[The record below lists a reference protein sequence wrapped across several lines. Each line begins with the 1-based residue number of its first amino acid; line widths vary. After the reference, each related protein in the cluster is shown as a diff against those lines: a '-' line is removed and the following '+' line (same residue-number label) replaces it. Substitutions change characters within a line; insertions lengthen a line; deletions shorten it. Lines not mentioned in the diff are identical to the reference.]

1 LAVTEVVMPSMGA
14 DMTEGA
20 IARWIKTEGDEISRG
35 DILAE
40 VETDKAVVE
49 MEAYGNGIL
58 RQVIIGEGVTV
69 PVGQVIAIIADA
81 DEEIPSVDA
90 PVAEAAPEPA
100 AAPVPVA
107 AQAAPEPVAA
117 AAAPAGRIKASP
129 VAKKMA
135 AENGI
140 DLASVSGTG
149 PGGRVVK
156 SDLEAAIAGGGSP
169 APAAAT
175 PAAASAP
182 AAPVAAAAPAPA
194 LLTEDIP
201 LTSMRKA
208 IARTVVRSKLDQPDF
223 WVSVSVEMSAAL
235 AARKQMN
242 DALADSGV
250 RVSVN
255 DMILKAVALSIEKH
269 PKWNMSYTDEKL
281 VAHPNINVGVAIA
294 LDQGLMVPAILGCQ
308 AKSLKDIAIASKD
321 LGARAKSGGLTQEE
335 MTGGTFSVSNLG
347 MFGID
352 EFSAIIFPPQPGIL
366 AVGASAPTPIV
377 KDGELAVGNIMKMT
391 LSVDHRVNDGAEG
404 AVFINEIKGYLENPL
419 SMVL

>member
-1 LAVTEVVMPSMGA
+1 MAVTEVVMPSMGA
-14 DMTEGA
+14 DMVEGA
-20 IARWIKTEGDEISRG
+20 IARWIKIEGDEISRG

-58 RQVIIGEGVTV
+58 RKVIIGEGVTV
-69 PVGQVIAIIADA
+69 PVGQIIAIIADA
-81 DEEIPSVDA
+81 DEDLPDVDA
-90 PVAEAAPEPA
+90 PAAETLAEPES
-100 AAPVPVA
+100 APVPVA
-107 AQAAPEPVAA
+107 AETAPEPVAA
-117 AAAPAGRIKASP
+117 PAAPAGRIKASP
-129 VAKKMA
+129 VAKKIA

-140 DLASVSGTG
+140 DLASLTGTG
-149 PGGRVVK
+149 PGGRIVK
-156 SDLEAAIAGGGSP
+156 ADVEAAVAGKGTP
-169 APAAAT
+169 APAAD
-175 PAAASAP
+175 ASA
-182 AAPVAAAAPAPA
+182 AAPVAPSAPPAA

-201 LTSMRKA
+201 LSGMRKA
-208 IARTVVRSKLDQPDF
+208 IARTVIRSKADQPDF
-223 WVSVSVEMSAAL
+223 WVTVNVEMTAAL
-235 AARKQMN
+235 EARKQFNRSM
-242 DALADSGV
+242 ADIGV

-308 AKSLKDIAIASKD
+308 GKSLRDIAIASKD
-321 LGARAKSGGLTQEE
+321 LGARARSGGLTQEE

-347 MFGID
+347 MFGIN

-366 AVGASAPTPIV
+366 AIGASTPTPVV
-377 KDGELAVGNIMKMT
+377 KDGELAIGNIMKMT

-404 AVFINEIKGYLENPL
+404 AVFINEIKGFLENPL

>member
-1 LAVTEVVMPSMGA
+1 MPSMGA

-20 IARWIKTEGDEISRG
+20 IARWIKSEGDEISRG

-58 RQVIIGEGVTV
+58 RKVIIGEGVTV
-69 PVGQVIAIIADA
+69 PVGQIIAIIADA
-81 DEEIPSVDA
+81 DEDLPDVDA
-90 PVAEAAPEPA
+90 PAAETPAEPESAPG
-100 AAPVPVA
+100 PVA
-107 AQAAPEPVAA
+107 ADTAPEPVVAP
-117 AAAPAGRIKASP
+117 AAPAGRIKASP
-129 VAKKMA
+129 VAKKIA

-140 DLASVSGTG
+140 DLASVTGTG
-149 PGGRVVK
+149 PGGRIVK
-156 SDLEAAIAGGGSP
+156 ADVEAAVAGGGTP
-169 APAAAT
+169 APAAET
-175 PAAASAP
+175 SA
-182 AAPVAAAAPAPA
+182 AAPVQPSAPTVA

-208 IARTVVRSKLDQPDF
+208 IARTVVRSKADQPDF
-223 WVSVSVEMSAAL
+223 WVTVNVEMTAAL
-235 AARKQMN
+235 EARKQINHSM
-242 DALADSGV
+242 ADIGV

-294 LDQGLMVPAILGCQ
+294 LDEGLMVPAILGCQ
-308 AKSLKDIAIASKD
+308 GKSLRDIAIASKD
-321 LGARAKSGGLTQEE
+321 LGARARSGGLTQEE

-366 AVGASAPTPIV
+366 AVGASTPTPVV
-377 KDGELAVGNIMKMT
+377 KDGELAIGNIMKMT
-391 LSVDHRVNDGAEG
+391 LTVDHRVNDGAEG
-404 AVFINEIKGYLENPL
+404 AVFINEIKGFLENPL

>member
-1 LAVTEVVMPSMGA
+1 MGA

>member
-1 LAVTEVVMPSMGA
+1 MAVTEVVMPSMGA
-14 DMTEGA
+14 DMVEGA
-20 IARWIKTEGDEISRG
+20 IARWIKIEGDEISRG

-58 RQVIIGEGVTV
+58 RKVIIGEGVTV
-69 PVGQVIAIIADA
+69 PVGQIIAIIADA
-81 DEEIPSVDA
+81 DEDLPDVDA
-90 PVAEAAPEPA
+90 PAAETLAEPES
-100 AAPVPVA
+100 APVPVA
-107 AQAAPEPVAA
+107 AETAREPVAA
-117 AAAPAGRIKASP
+117 PAAPAGRIKASP
-129 VAKKMA
+129 VAKKIA

-140 DLASVSGTG
+140 DLASLTGTG
-149 PGGRVVK
+149 PGGRIVK
-156 SDLEAAIAGGGSP
+156 ADVEAAVAGKGTP
-169 APAAAT
+169 APAAD
-175 PAAASAP
+175 ASA
-182 AAPVAAAAPAPA
+182 AAPVAPSAPPAA

-201 LTSMRKA
+201 LSGMRKA
-208 IARTVVRSKLDQPDF
+208 IARTVIRSKADQPDF
-223 WVSVSVEMSAAL
+223 WVTVNVEMTAAL
-235 AARKQMN
+235 EARKQFNHSM
-242 DALADSGV
+242 ADIGV

-308 AKSLKDIAIASKD
+308 GKSLRDIAIASKD
-321 LGARAKSGGLTQEE
+321 LGARARSGGLTQEE

-347 MFGID
+347 MFGIN

-366 AVGASAPTPIV
+366 AIGASTPTPVV
-377 KDGELAVGNIMKMT
+377 KDGELAIGNIMKMT

-404 AVFINEIKGYLENPL
+404 AVFINEIKGFLENPL

>member
-1 LAVTEVVMPSMGA
+1 MAVTEVVMPSMGA

>member
-1 LAVTEVVMPSMGA
+1 MAVTEVVMPSMGA

-58 RQVIIGEGVTV
+58 RKVIIGEGVTV
-69 PVGQVIAIIADA
+69 PVGQIIAIIADA
-81 DEEIPSVDA
+81 DEDLPDVDA
-90 PVAEAAPEPA
+90 PAAETLAEPES
-100 AAPVPVA
+100 APVPVA
-107 AQAAPEPVAA
+107 AETAPEPVAA
-117 AAAPAGRIKASP
+117 PAVPAGRIKASP
-129 VAKKMA
+129 VAKKIA

-140 DLASVSGTG
+140 DLASLTGTG
-149 PGGRVVK
+149 PGGRIVK
-156 SDLEAAIAGGGSP
+156 ADVEAAVAGKGTP
-169 APAAAT
+169 APAAD
-175 PAAASAP
+175 ASA
-182 AAPVAAAAPAPA
+182 AAPVAPSAPPAA

-201 LTSMRKA
+201 LSGMRKA
-208 IARTVVRSKLDQPDF
+208 IARTVIRSKADQPDF
-223 WVSVSVEMSAAL
+223 WVTVNVEMTAAL
-235 AARKQMN
+235 EARKQFNHSM
-242 DALADSGV
+242 ADIGV

-308 AKSLKDIAIASKD
+308 GKSLRDIAIASKD
-321 LGARAKSGGLTQEE
+321 LGARARSGGLTQEE

-347 MFGID
+347 MFGIN

-366 AVGASAPTPIV
+366 AIGASTPTPVV
-377 KDGELAVGNIMKMT
+377 KDGELAIGNIMKMT

-404 AVFINEIKGYLENPL
+404 AVFINEIKGFLENPL

>member
-1 LAVTEVVMPSMGA
+1 MAVTEVVMPSMGA

-20 IARWIKTEGDEISRG
+20 IARWIKTEGDEIFRG

-156 SDLEAAIAGGGSP
+156 SDVEAAIAGGGSP

>member
-20 IARWIKTEGDEISRG
+20 IARWIKTEGDEIFRG

>member
-1 LAVTEVVMPSMGA
+1 MAVTEVVMPSMGA

-20 IARWIKTEGDEISRG
+20 IARWIKTEGDEIFRG

>member
-1 LAVTEVVMPSMGA
+1 MGA

-156 SDLEAAIAGGGSP
+156 SDVEAAIAGGGSP

>member
-1 LAVTEVVMPSMGA
+1 MGA

-20 IARWIKTEGDEISRG
+20 IARWIKTEGDEIFRG

-156 SDLEAAIAGGGSP
+156 SDVEAAIAGGGSP

-377 KDGELAVGNIMKMT
+377 KDRELAVGNIMKMT

>member
-14 DMTEGA
+14 DMTEGS
-20 IARWIKTEGDEISRG
+20 IARWIKAEGDEISRG

-49 MEAYGNGIL
+49 MEAYGNGVL
-58 RQVIIGEGVTV
+58 RKVIIGEGVTV
-69 PVGQVIAIIADA
+69 PVGRVIAIIADA
-81 DEEIPSVDA
+81 DEEIPSMDA
-90 PVAEAAPEPA
+90 PASEAPAAVAAPSTPA
-100 AAPVPVA
+100 GVAPDPVA
-107 AQAAPEPVAA
+107 ATDAASG
-117 AAAPAGRIKASP
+117 GRVKASP
-129 VAKKMA
+129 VAKKLA

-140 DLASVSGTG
+140 DLALVAGTG
-149 PGGRVVK
+149 PGGRIVK
-156 SDLEAAIAGGGSP
+156 SDVDAAIAGGGTP
-169 APAAAT
+169 APEAT
-175 PAAASAP
+175 PAAAVAT
-182 AAPVAAAAPAPA
+182 PVVQAVQATPAPA

-201 LTSMRKA
+201 LTGMRKA

-223 WVSVSVEMSAAL
+223 WVTVSVEMTEAL
-235 AARKQMN
+235 AARKQIN
-242 DALADSGV
+242 DAMADSGV
-250 RVSVN
+250 RISVN

-269 PKWNMSYTDEKL
+269 PKWNMSYTEEKL

-294 LDQGLMVPAILGCQ
+294 LDEGLMVPAILGCQ
-308 AKSLKDIAIASKD
+308 GKSLKDIAIASKD
-321 LGARAKSGGLTQEE
+321 LGVRAKSGGLTQEE

-366 AVGASAPTPIV
+366 AVGASMPTPV
-377 KDGELAVGNIMKMT
+377 VRDGELAIGNIMKMT

-404 AVFINEIKGYLENPL
+404 AAFINEIKRFLENPL

>member
-1 LAVTEVVMPSMGA
+1 MAVTEVVMPSMGA

-117 AAAPAGRIKASP
+117 AAAPGGRIKASP

-156 SDLEAAIAGGGSP
+156 SDVEAAIAGGGSP

>member
-58 RQVIIGEGVTV
+58 RKVIIGEGVTV
-69 PVGQVIAIIADA
+69 PVGQIIAIIADA
-81 DEEIPSVDA
+81 DEDLPDVDA
-90 PVAEAAPEPA
+90 PAAETLAEPES
-100 AAPVPVA
+100 APVPVA
-107 AQAAPEPVAA
+107 AETAPEPVAA
-117 AAAPAGRIKASP
+117 PAVPAGRIKASP
-129 VAKKMA
+129 VAKKIA

-140 DLASVSGTG
+140 DLASLTGTG
-149 PGGRVVK
+149 PGGRIVK
-156 SDLEAAIAGGGSP
+156 ADVEAAVAGKGTP
-169 APAAAT
+169 APAAD
-175 PAAASAP
+175 ASA
-182 AAPVAAAAPAPA
+182 AAPVAPSAPPAA

-201 LTSMRKA
+201 LSGMRKA
-208 IARTVVRSKLDQPDF
+208 IARTVIRSKADQPDF
-223 WVSVSVEMSAAL
+223 WVTVNVEMTAAL
-235 AARKQMN
+235 EARKQFNHSM
-242 DALADSGV
+242 ADIGV

-308 AKSLKDIAIASKD
+308 GKSLRDIAIASKD
-321 LGARAKSGGLTQEE
+321 LGARARSGGLTQEE

-347 MFGID
+347 MFGIN

-366 AVGASAPTPIV
+366 AIGASTPTPVV
-377 KDGELAVGNIMKMT
+377 KDGELAIGNIMKMT

-404 AVFINEIKGYLENPL
+404 AVFINEIKGFLENPL

>member
-1 LAVTEVVMPSMGA
+1 MGA

-20 IARWIKTEGDEISRG
+20 IARWIKTEGDEIFRG

-156 SDLEAAIAGGGSP
+156 SDVEAAIAGGGSP

>member
-1 LAVTEVVMPSMGA
+1 MAVTEVVMPSMGA

-58 RQVIIGEGVTV
+58 RKVIIGEGVTV
-69 PVGQVIAIIADA
+69 PVGQIIAIIADA
-81 DEEIPSVDA
+81 DEDLPDVDA
-90 PVAEAAPEPA
+90 PAAETLAEPES
-100 AAPVPVA
+100 APVPVA
-107 AQAAPEPVAA
+107 AETAPEPVAA
-117 AAAPAGRIKASP
+117 PAAPAGRIKASP
-129 VAKKMA
+129 VAKKIA

-140 DLASVSGTG
+140 DLASLTGTG
-149 PGGRVVK
+149 PGGRIVK
-156 SDLEAAIAGGGSP
+156 ADVEAAVAGKGTP
-169 APAAAT
+169 APAAD
-175 PAAASAP
+175 ASA
-182 AAPVAAAAPAPA
+182 AAPVAPSAPPAA

-201 LTSMRKA
+201 LSGMRKA
-208 IARTVVRSKLDQPDF
+208 IARTVIRSKADQPDF
-223 WVSVSVEMSAAL
+223 WVTVNVEMTAAL
-235 AARKQMN
+235 EARKQFNRSM
-242 DALADSGV
+242 ADIGV

-308 AKSLKDIAIASKD
+308 GKSLRDIAIASKD
-321 LGARAKSGGLTQEE
+321 LGARARSGGLTQEE

-347 MFGID
+347 MFGIN

-366 AVGASAPTPIV
+366 AIGASTPTPVV
-377 KDGELAVGNIMKMT
+377 KDGELAIGNIMKMT

-404 AVFINEIKGYLENPL
+404 AVFINEIKGFLENPL

>member
-14 DMTEGA
+14 DMVEGA
-20 IARWIKTEGDEISRG
+20 IARWIKIEGDEISRG

-58 RQVIIGEGVTV
+58 RKVIIGEGVTV
-69 PVGQVIAIIADA
+69 PVGQIIAIIADA
-81 DEEIPSVDA
+81 DEDLPDVDA
-90 PVAEAAPEPA
+90 PAAETLAEPES
-100 AAPVPVA
+100 APVPVA
-107 AQAAPEPVAA
+107 AETAPEPVAA
-117 AAAPAGRIKASP
+117 PAAPAGRIKASP
-129 VAKKMA
+129 VAKKIA

-140 DLASVSGTG
+140 DLASLTGTG
-149 PGGRVVK
+149 PGGRIVK
-156 SDLEAAIAGGGSP
+156 ADVEAAVAGKGTP
-169 APAAAT
+169 APAAD
-175 PAAASAP
+175 ASA
-182 AAPVAAAAPAPA
+182 AAPVAPSAPPAA

-201 LTSMRKA
+201 LSGMRKA
-208 IARTVVRSKLDQPDF
+208 IARTVIRSKADQPDF
-223 WVSVSVEMSAAL
+223 WVTVNVEMTAAL
-235 AARKQMN
+235 EARKQFNRSM
-242 DALADSGV
+242 ADIGV

-308 AKSLKDIAIASKD
+308 GKSLRDIAIASKD
-321 LGARAKSGGLTQEE
+321 LGARARSGGLTQEE

-347 MFGID
+347 MFGIN

-366 AVGASAPTPIV
+366 AIGASTPTPVV
-377 KDGELAVGNIMKMT
+377 KDGELAIGNIMKMT

-404 AVFINEIKGYLENPL
+404 AVFINEIKGFLENPL

>member
-1 LAVTEVVMPSMGA
+1 MGA

-117 AAAPAGRIKASP
+117 AAAPGGRIKASP

-377 KDGELAVGNIMKMT
+377 KDRELAVGNIMKMT